1 MLRTYELLYS
11 TLWTVSSSPRSPAR
25 NFSAKVLAT
34 VLGDL
39 MFAELPPNQNSGLG
53 NRVHFMSRAESCFVF
68 RSHTVEVLLLYHLSL
83 DVCEKQLWRQKAWY
97 VE

>member
-53 NRVHFMSRAESCFVF
+53 NRVHFMSRELFCFSKPYSRGFVAVSF
-68 RSHTVEVLLLYHLSL
+68 VIRRLRKTTLKAKSL
-83 DVCEKQLWRQKAWY
+83 VR
-97 VE
+97 